1 MSPSELDLDALFD
14 SASTDSDAVVLDPSV
29 FTSSVSDDVS
39 EQDDESPAAS
49 TQEPPAV
56 NQTLAAEVPATEVV
70 KIVRKS
76 SDEKP
81 KKGRGGQTAVCIAR
95 CDIVRQLFA
104 EAADEGRSVT
114 TSDLMALANGRFKYT
129 DVILVSKQL
138 KAAGKITETLK
149 GRQALWAPAAV

>member
-14 SASTDSDAVVLDPSV
+14 SDFANSEAIVLDPSV
-29 FTSSVSDDVS
+29 FTSSVSDES
-39 EQDDESPAAS
+39 DEETSTTYLPEVPAI
-49 TQEPPAV
+49 

-114 TSDLMALANGRFKYT
+114 TSDLMALSNGRFKYT

>member
-1 MSPSELDLDALFD
+1 MSPSELDLDTLFD
-14 SASTDSDAVVLDPSV
+14 SASDDAVVLDPSV
-29 FTSSVSDDVS
+29 FTSS
-39 EQDDESPAAS
+39 DESDEEVPAAHL
-49 TQEPPAV
+49 PDVPAV

-81 KKGRGGQTAVCIAR
+81 KKGRGGQTAVCVAR

-138 KAAGKITETLK
+138 KAAGKITEALK
-149 GRQALWAPAAV
+149 GRQASWAPAAV